1 MPFLIFIQLF
11 AIKRIFFILLFY
23 VIYIIIDN
31 YTKLK
36 IYLSRINYI
45 IRLGKNN
52 LVKIIIL
59 WIKITIVFIPLNRE
73 NKHN

>member
-59 WIKITIVFIPLNRE
+59 WIKIKYKQLYLFR
-73 NKHN
+73 